1 MSQGVAGVL
10 PGLARRQGISDMLH
24 RTASRVPGKL
34 AIVSGATRLTFAELE
49 AAVSRT
55 AAALAAEGLKKGDRL
70 ALLSR
75 NCWQFAV
82 LSFATARLGVILVP
96 VNFMLGPGEIAYIL
110 GHSEASAFVAE
121 DGLAAT
127 AGKAIVAAGL
137 DIRARAVIRQG
148 GGELPAG
155 WADVQQWIDY
165 AGTPPEVE
173 VADDDLLRLMY
184 TSGTESRPKG
194 AMLSSRS
201 LMWQYVSCIIDGG
214 MDGDDV
220 EVHAMPLYHCAQ
232 LDCFL
237 GPDMYLGA
245 TSIVLPAP
253 DPAAILTAIES
264 QRATKLFCPPTV
276 WIALLRSPQ
285 FGQADLSSLRK
296 GYYGA
301 SAMPVEVLR
310 ELQERLPGIRLW
322 NFYGQ
327 TEMAPLATILGPGE
341 QVSRAGS
348 AGRAALNVETRLVD
362 DNDTMLPPG
371 AVGEIVHRSPHA
383 TLGYYKD
390 EAMTAAAFRNG
401 WFHSGDLGVM
411 SEDGYLTVVDRK
423 KDMIKTGGENV
434 ASREVEEAIYQIDG
448 VAEVAVF
455 GVAHPR
461 WVEAV
466 IAVVVPK
473 PGATLTEEAV
483 LRHTRGLLAG
493 YKTPKRIIIA
503 DAVPKTPAAKSSSG
517 SSGKSTRTSPR
528 THDVPAIRAARPA
541 NRRRRSQCFHSRR
554 SAARAR
560 KAHPSWF
567 PRYAC
572 LTWLG
577 TLANFQHAV
586 QVLAV
591 DELQSLP
598 QGPGNHS
605 PRRLK
610 HRRRNPQRA

>member
-1 MSQGVAGVL
+1 MFCGSVAAGEESGMASEL
-10 PGLARRQGISDMLH
+10 RLARRQGIADMLH

-34 AIVSGATRLTFAELE
+34 AIVSGVTRLTFAELE

-55 AAALAAEGLKKGDRL
+55 AAALAAEGLRKGDRL
-70 ALLSR
+70 ALLSH
-75 NCWQFAV
+75 NCWEFAV

-96 VNFMLGPGEIAYIL
+96 VNFMLGPGEVGYIL
-110 GHSEASAFVAE
+110 SHSDATAFVAE

-127 AGKAIVAAGL
+127 AVQAIEVAGL
-137 DIRARAVIRQG
+137 DIPARAVIRLSG
-148 GGELPAG
+148 GDGPPG
-155 WADVQQWIDY
+155 WADVQQWIDR
-165 AGTPPEVE
+165 AGTPPEVDI
-173 VADDDLLRLMY
+173 ADDDPLRLMY
-184 TSGTESRPKG
+184 TSGTESRPKA

-214 MDGDDV
+214 MAGDDV

-253 DPAAILTAIES
+253 DPSAILTTIES

-276 WIALLRSPQ
+276 WISLLRSPE
-285 FGQADLSSLRK
+285 FGRADLSSLRK

-310 ELQERLPGIRLW
+310 ELQQRLPGISLW

-327 TEMAPLATILGPGE
+327 TEMAPLATILGPDE
-341 QVSRAGS
+341 PVSRAGS

-362 DNDTMLPPG
+362 DDDLVVPPG
-371 AVGEIVHRSPHA
+371 TVGEIVHRSPHA

-390 EAMTAAAFRNG
+390 PAMTARSFRNG

-434 ASREVEEAIYQIDG
+434 ASREVEEAIYQLDG
-448 VAEVAVF
+448 VAEAAVF
-455 GVAHPR
+455 GIAHPR

-466 IAVVVPK
+466 VAAVVPK
-473 PGATLTEEAV
+473 PGASLTGEAV
-483 LRHTRGLLAG
+483 IRHTRELLAG
-493 YKTPKRIIIA
+493 YKTPKRVVIV
-503 DAVPKTPAAKSSSG
+503 DALPRNP
-517 SSGKSTRTSPR
+517 SGKILKRQLR
-528 THDVPAIRAARPA
+528 EEHKDIAA
-541 NRRRRSQCFHSRR
+541 
-554 SAARAR
+554 
-560 KAHPSWF
+560 
-567 PRYAC
+567 
-572 LTWLG
+572 G
-577 TLANFQHAV
+577 T
-586 QVLAV
+586 
-591 DELQSLP
+591 
-598 QGPGNHS
+598 
-605 PRRLK
+605 
-610 HRRRNPQRA
+610 

>member
-1 MSQGVAGVL
+1 MASQVR
-10 PGLARRQGISDMLH
+10 LARQQSISDMLH

-34 AIVSGATRLTFAELE
+34 AIVCGTTRLTFAELE

-55 AAALAAEGLKKGDRL
+55 AAALAAEGMKKGDRL
-70 ALLSR
+70 ALLSH

-82 LSFATARLGVILVP
+82 LSFAAARLGVILVP

-110 GHSEASAFVAE
+110 SHSEATAFVAE
-121 DGLAAT
+121 DSLAAT
-127 AGKAIVAAGL
+127 ADKAIEMAGPG
-137 DIRARAVIRQG
+137 ISARAAICLSG
-148 GGELPAG
+148 PDAPAG
-155 WADVQQWIDY
+155 WADVQQWIDR
-165 AGTPPEVE
+165 AGTPPDVD
-173 VADDDLLRLMY
+173 VADDDPLRLMY

-253 DPAAILTAIES
+253 DPAAVLAAIES

-276 WIALLRSPQ
+276 WIGLLRSPE

-310 ELQERLPGIRLW
+310 ELQQRLPAVRLW

-327 TEMAPLATILGPGE
+327 TEMAPLATILGPDE

-362 DNDTMLPPG
+362 DNDLVVPPG
-371 AVGEIVHRSPHA
+371 TIGEIVHRSPHA

-411 SEDGYLTVVDRK
+411 TEDGYLTIVDRK

-434 ASREVEEAIYQIDG
+434 ASREVEETIYQMDG
-448 VAEVAVF
+448 VAEAAVF

-466 IAVVVPK
+466 VAVVVPK
-473 PGATLTEEAV
+473 PGTALTGEAV
-483 LRHTRGLLAG
+483 IRHTREVLAG
-493 YKTPKRIIIA
+493 FKTPKRVVIA
-503 DAVPKTPAAKSSSG
+503 GALPKNP
-517 SSGKSTRTSPR
+517 SGKILKRQLR
-528 THDVPAIRAARPA
+528 EEYKDIAAD
-541 NRRRRSQCFHSRR
+541 
-554 SAARAR
+554 
-560 KAHPSWF
+560 
-567 PRYAC
+567 
-572 LTWLG
+572 T
-577 TLANFQHAV
+577 
-586 QVLAV
+586 
-591 DELQSLP
+591 
-598 QGPGNHS
+598 
-605 PRRLK
+605 
-610 HRRRNPQRA
+610 

>member
-1 MSQGVAGVL
+1 MPEGIVGDL
-10 PGLARRQGISDMLH
+10 PELARRQGISDMLH

-34 AIVSGATRLTFAELE
+34 AIVSAGTRLTFAELD

-70 ALLSR
+70 ALLSH

-82 LSFATARLGVILVP
+82 LSFAAARLGVILVP

-110 GHSEASAFVAE
+110 NHSGATAFVAE
-121 DGLAAT
+121 DTLAAV
-127 AGKAIVAAGL
+127 ADQAMEAAGL
-137 DIRARAVIRQG
+137 DIPARAVIRLSSG
-148 GGELPAG
+148 DVPAG
-155 WADVQQWIDY
+155 WADVQQWIDH
-165 AGTPPEVE
+165 AGTPPEVP
-173 VADDDLLRLMY
+173 VADDDLVRLMY

-214 MDGDDV
+214 MDGDDI
-220 EVHAMPLYHCAQ
+220 EVHSLPLYHCAQ

-237 GPDMYLGA
+237 GPDIYLGA
-245 TSIVLPAP
+245 TSIVLSAP
-253 DPAAILTAIES
+253 DPAAILKTIES
-264 QRATKLFCPPTV
+264 ERATKLFCPPTV
-276 WIALLRSPQ
+276 WISLLRSPQ
-285 FGQADLSSLRK
+285 FGRTDLSSLRK

-310 ELQERLPGIRLW
+310 ELLERLPGIRLW

-327 TEMAPLATILGPGE
+327 TEMAPLATILGPAE

-362 DNDTMLPPG
+362 DDDLVVPPG
-371 AVGEIVHRSPHA
+371 TVGEIVHRSPHA

-390 EAMTAAAFRNG
+390 PAMTATAFRNG

-434 ASREVEEAIYQIDG
+434 ASREVEEAIYQMDG

-461 WVEAV
+461 WIEAV
-466 IAVVVPK
+466 AAVVVPK
-473 PGATLTEEAV
+473 PGAALTEEAV
-483 LRHTRGLLAG
+483 ISHTREQLAG
-493 YKTPKRIIIA
+493 YKTPKRVVIA
-503 DAVPKTPAAKSSSG
+503 DVLPKNP
-517 SSGKSTRTSPR
+517 SGKILKRQLR
-528 THDVPAIRAARPA
+528 EEHQDLAA
-541 NRRRRSQCFHSRR
+541 H
-554 SAARAR
+554 
-560 KAHPSWF
+560 
-567 PRYAC
+567 
-572 LTWLG
+572 T
-577 TLANFQHAV
+577 
-586 QVLAV
+586 
-591 DELQSLP
+591 
-598 QGPGNHS
+598 
-605 PRRLK
+605 
-610 HRRRNPQRA
+610 

>member
-1 MSQGVAGVL
+1 MSEGVAGVL
-10 PGLARRQGISDMLH
+10 PALARRQGISDMLH

-34 AIVSGATRLTFAELE
+34 AIVCGATRLTFADLE
-49 AAVSRT
+49 AAASRT

-82 LSFATARLGVILVP
+82 LSFATARLGVVLVP

-137 DIRARAVIRQG
+137 DIRARAVIRLS

-165 AGTPPEVE
+165 EGTPPDVD

-201 LMWQYVSCIIDGG
+201 LMWQYVSCVIDGG

-237 GPDMYLGA
+237 GPDIYLGA

-253 DPAAILTAIES
+253 DPSAILETIES
-264 QRATKLFCPPTV
+264 QRATKLFCPPTI

-341 QVSRAGS
+341 QVTRAGS
-348 AGRAALNVETRLVD
+348 AGRL
-362 DNDTMLPPG
+362 
-371 AVGEIVHRSPHA
+371 RS
-383 TLGYYKD
+383 T
-390 EAMTAAAFRNG
+390 
-401 WFHSGDLGVM
+401 W
-411 SEDGYLTVVDRK
+411 
-423 KDMIKTGGENV
+423 
-434 ASREVEEAIYQIDG
+434 
-448 VAEVAVF
+448 
-455 GVAHPR
+455 
-461 WVEAV
+461 
-466 IAVVVPK
+466 K
-473 PGATLTEEAV
+473 PDWWTT
-483 LRHTRGLLAG
+483 T
-493 YKTPKRIIIA
+493 T
-503 DAVPKTPAAKSSSG
+503 
-517 SSGKSTRTSPR
+517 
-528 THDVPAIRAARPA
+528 
-541 NRRRRSQCFHSRR
+541 
-554 SAARAR
+554 
-560 KAHPSWF
+560 
-567 PRYAC
+567 
-572 LTWLG
+572 
-577 TLANFQHAV
+577 
-586 QVLAV
+586 
-591 DELQSLP
+591 
-598 QGPGNHS
+598 
-605 PRRLK
+605 
-610 HRRRNPQRA
+610 